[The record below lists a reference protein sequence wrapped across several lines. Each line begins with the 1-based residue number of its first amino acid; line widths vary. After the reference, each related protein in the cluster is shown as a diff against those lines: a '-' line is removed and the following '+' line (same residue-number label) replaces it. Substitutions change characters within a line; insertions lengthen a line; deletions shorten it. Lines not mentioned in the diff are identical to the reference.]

1 MTSVSLE
8 LLHTPPWSD
17 GSTRRGLTADVPL
30 FAGVDPRLVAL
41 ITRDM
46 LTTYHRGDL
55 LCREGEAASHLFAI
69 KTGRVSVTMKGGEP
83 AQRGAGDLIGEQS
96 FIDHTPRTAT
106 AAAITSVEVLR
117 IPHTIVESLLSDR
130 AFARNMLRGLSR
142 KLTEVRK
149 DRAEGHRQE
158 RLLFSEFRAHLSN
171 EVAQK
176 LVNSGLDY
184 GQPRRIP
191 AVVLFSDIRN
201 FTPASASLEPEDVAR
216 QLSAY
221 FDEIVDIIH
230 AHGGMVDKFIGDAVM
245 AVWGFVPAPVE
256 ELALSAYRCAQ
267 AMIIAANARTFAGA
281 PMAIGVGLN
290 AGEVFMGNVG
300 GRGKRQFTVLGSPV
314 NMAARYESAS
324 KTLGAPLAVGGTLAR
339 SLPLEDREELS
350 AHADVPIKGAPAQT
364 VYTWAPGVMDVLPT
378 CS

>member
-1 MTSVSLE
+1 
-8 LLHTPPWSD
+8 
-17 GSTRRGLTADVPL
+17 
-30 FAGVDPRLVAL
+30 
-41 ITRDM
+41 
-46 LTTYHRGDL
+46 
-55 LCREGEAASHLFAI
+55 
-69 KTGRVSVTMKGGEP
+69 
-83 AQRGAGDLIGEQS
+83 
-96 FIDHTPRTAT
+96 
-106 AAAITSVEVLR
+106 
-117 IPHTIVESLLSDR
+117 
-130 AFARNMLRGLSR
+130 MLRGLSR

-158 RLLFSEFRAHLSN
+158 RLLFTEFRAHLSN
-171 EVAQK
+171 EVAQR

-191 AVVLFSDIRN
+191 AVILFSDIRN
-201 FTPASASLEPEDVAR
+201 FTPTSATLEPEDVAR
-216 QLSAY
+216 QLSSY

-267 AMIIAANARTFAGA
+267 AMVVAAGARTFAGS
-281 PMAIGVGLN
+281 PMSIGVGLN

-324 KTLGAPLAVGGTLAR
+324 KILGAPLAVGGTLAK
-339 SLPLEDREELS
+339 SLPQAERDELS
-350 AHADVPIKGAPAQT
+350 AHASVPIKGAPAQT
-364 VYTWAPGVMDVLPT
+364 VYTWAPGAMDILPS

>member
-1 MTSVSLE
+1 MTGLSLE
-8 LLHTPPWSD
+8 LLHTTPWRGERSRPSLTSD
-17 GSTRRGLTADVPL
+17 LPV
-30 FAGVDPRLVAL
+30 FAGVDPRVASVV
-41 ITRDM
+41 TCDM
-46 LTTYHRGDL
+46 LKTYECGDV
-55 LCREGEAASHLFAI
+55 LCREGEAAKHLFAI
-69 KTGRVSVTMKGGEP
+69 RSGRVSVVS
-83 AQRGAGDLIGEQS
+83 RGTDAVTRGVGDLIGEVS
-96 FIDHTPRTAT
+96 FIDRAPRGAMVTAT
-106 AAAITSVEVLR
+106 TTVEALR
-117 IPHTIVESLLSDR
+117 IPHSVVDSLLADR
-130 AFARNMLRGLSR
+130 AFVRNMLRGLSR

-176 LVNSGLDY
+176 LVKSGLDY

-191 AVVLFSDIRN
+191 AVILFSDIRN
-201 FTPASASLEPEDVAR
+201 FTPTSATLEPEDVAR
-216 QLSAY
+216 QLSSY

-230 AHGGMVDKFIGDAVM
+230 MHGGMVDKFIGDAVM
-245 AVWGFVPAPVE
+245 AVWGFVPAPIE

-267 AMIIAANARTFAGA
+267 AMIVAASARTFANA
-281 PMAIGVGLN
+281 PMTIGVGLN

-324 KTLGAPLAVGGTLAR
+324 KTLGAPLAVGGSLAR
-339 SLPLEDREELS
+339 SLPHDDRETLR
-350 AHADVPIKGAPAQT
+350 AHSNVPIKGAPDQT
-364 VYTWAPGVMDVLPT
+364 VYTWAPGVTDILPT